1 MIMTGS
7 LLRVSTRLAGLLI
20 VLLLVG
26 CSSPEQKA
34 QNYYDKGMQFL
45 SKQDYAKA
53 SIEFRN
59 AIQLKKDMIGAW
71 RGLLEVELHNKNIP
85 GAIPILTT
93 IVELDPK
100 DMESNLKLG
109 HFLLMNNA
117 FNQALDRANA
127 ALALDDRNA
136 TAHGLKSAV
145 LLRLNDPAGAIREAQ
160 TTLDIDPSNAEA
172 VLVLAAERQLR
183 GDTEGALALLNRP
196 VKKNDE
202 FAIDVFRL
210 RLYEKLGD
218 FKQVEILLRKLVELY
233 PFDSALQQSLVALYV
248 KQKRYDD
255 AEKELRALAA
265 AKPSDV
271 TTHLELVRFVLQLK
285 GPAAARQDLLTF
297 IDKAGDQKFKYQL
310 ALADFDLSQGKVA
323 DSIQLLESLISSAR
337 SSEDIVAA
345 QLKLAQI
352 QFQQKKFDAAEELVS
367 SVLRRDSRNLDGLKL
382 RAGLRLQK
390 GQLEV
395 AIADLRQALDDQPR
409 SNDLMLLLAS
419 AYERSGSMDLAEK
432 QYADATRV
440 SNFDLGVTMNY
451 VAFLRRRGSNDR
463 AEDVLTQ
470 LVGRWPSNVP
480 VLSALAEVRL
490 ARQNWSGAQ
499 EIGEAIK
506 RIDNANAQGV
516 GDQVLA
522 AALSGQGKYGDSI
535 KVLEKLQSATPDAP
549 QPMAVLVGT
558 MVRAQKFDQ
567 AIDFLRDALKKNPEN
582 AEAYVLLG
590 GVYLLK
596 AAPDEAEQ
604 AFRKAIERQPKNM
617 GGYIELAQL
626 YARQKKFDEAE
637 KIANAGLK
645 EKPDSI
651 PMVLA
656 YAAVLEMKGDY
667 DGAISQYE
675 VILKQDP
682 GSLVAANN
690 LASLV
695 SDHRN
700 DKASLERAYAVS
712 AVLRKSQVP
721 SFKDTLGWLDYLR
734 GDYKSALGLLEEAAA
749 ALPDSPTV
757 QYHLG
762 ATYIA
767 IGQPAKAADQLKK
780 ALELSPD
787 RSLQEKIKEAQK
799 KAASN

>member
-1 MIMTGS
+1 MIGS

-59 AIQLKKDMIGAW
+59 AIQLKKDLIGAW
-71 RGLLEVELHNKNIP
+71 RGLLEVELHNKNIQ

-127 ALALDDRNA
+127 AVALDDRNA

-233 PFDSALQQSLVALYV
+233 PFEPALQESLVALYV

-271 TTHLELVRFVLQLK
+271 TTHLNLVRFVLQSK
-285 GPAAARQDLLTF
+285 GPAAARQELLTF

-352 QFQQKKFDAAEELVS
+352 QFQQKKFDATEELVS
-367 SVLRRDSRNLDGLKL
+367 SVLRRDSRNVDGLKL

-409 SNDLMLLLAS
+409 SNDLMVLLAS
-419 AYERSGSMDLAEK
+419 AYERIGSMELAEK

-440 SNFDLGVTMNY
+440 SNLDVGVTMNY

-470 LVGRWPSNVP
+470 LVGRWPNNVL

-490 ARQNWSGAQ
+490 ARKNWSGAQ

-506 RIDNANAQGV
+506 RIDNAQGV

-535 KVLEKLQSATPDAP
+535 KVLEKLQSAAPNAP

-582 AEAYVLLG
+582 AEAHVLLG

-596 AAPDEAEQ
+596 AAPDQAEQ
-604 AFRKAIERQPKNM
+604 AFRTAIERQPKDM

-645 EKPDSI
+645 QKPDSV
-651 PMVLA
+651 PMILA

-675 VILKQDP
+675 IVLKQDP

-700 DKASLERAYAVS
+700 DKASLERAYSVA

-734 GDYKSALGLLEEAAA
+734 GDYKSAISLLEEAAA
-749 ALPDSPTV
+749 ALPDRPMV

-780 ALELSPD
+780 ALALSPD
-787 RSLQEKIKEAQK
+787 SSLQEKIKAAQK

>member
-1 MIMTGS
+1 
-7 LLRVSTRLAGLLI
+7 
-20 VLLLVG
+20 
-26 CSSPEQKA
+26 
-34 QNYYDKGMQFL
+34 
-45 SKQDYAKA
+45 
-53 SIEFRN
+53 
-59 AIQLKKDMIGAW
+59 
-71 RGLLEVELHNKNIP
+71 
-85 GAIPILTT
+85 
-93 IVELDPK
+93 
-100 DMESNLKLG
+100 
-109 HFLLMNNA
+109 
-117 FNQALDRANA
+117 
-127 ALALDDRNA
+127 
-136 TAHGLKSAV
+136 
-145 LLRLNDPAGAIREAQ
+145 
-160 TTLDIDPSNAEA
+160 
-172 VLVLAAERQLR
+172 
-183 GDTEGALALLNRP
+183 
-196 VKKNDE
+196 
-202 FAIDVFRL
+202 
-210 RLYEKLGD
+210 
-218 FKQVEILLRKLVELY
+218 
-233 PFDSALQQSLVALYV
+233 
-248 KQKRYDD
+248 
-255 AEKELRALAA
+255 
-265 AKPSDV
+265 
-271 TTHLELVRFVLQLK
+271 
-285 GPAAARQDLLTF
+285 
-297 IDKAGDQKFKYQL
+297 
-310 ALADFDLSQGKVA
+310 
-323 DSIQLLESLISSAR
+323 
-337 SSEDIVAA
+337 
-345 QLKLAQI
+345 
-352 QFQQKKFDAAEELVS
+352 
-367 SVLRRDSRNLDGLKL
+367 
-382 RAGLRLQK
+382 
-390 GQLEV
+390 
-395 AIADLRQALDDQPR
+395 
-409 SNDLMLLLAS
+409 
-419 AYERSGSMDLAEK
+419 
-432 QYADATRV
+432 
-440 SNFDLGVTMNY
+440 MNY

-470 LVGRWPSNVP
+470 LVGRWPNNVL

-506 RIDNANAQGV
+506 RIDNAQGV

-535 KVLEKLQSATPDAP
+535 KVLEKLQSAAPDAP

-596 AAPDEAEQ
+596 AAPDQAEQ
-604 AFRKAIERQPKNM
+604 AFRTAIERQPKNM

-675 VILKQDP
+675 IVLKQDP

-700 DKASLERAYAVS
+700 DKASLERAYSVA

-734 GDYKSALGLLEEAAA
+734 GDYKSAISLLEEAAA
-749 ALPDSPTV
+749 ALPDRPMV

-780 ALELSPD
+780 ALALSPD
-787 RSLQEKIKEAQK
+787 RSLQEKIKAAQK